1 MTQEAGYFCQ
11 RNRSPFDLI
20 KPGYQKNKP
29 ALTAKKKQ
37 NSRTVT
43 SVQIKIYW
51 LNFFRASKINVL
63 LKERQDKKYL
73 LLPII
78 ALL

>member
-29 ALTAKKKQ
+29 ALTAQKPKFT
-37 NSRTVT
+37 NR
-43 SVQIKIYW
+43 
-51 LNFFRASKINVL
+51 N
-63 LKERQDKKYL
+63 ER
-73 LLPII
+73 PN
-78 ALL
+78 

>member
-29 ALTAKKKQ
+29 ALTAQKTKFT
-37 NSRTVT
+37 NR
-43 SVQIKIYW
+43 
-51 LNFFRASKINVL
+51 N
-63 LKERQDKKYL
+63 ER
-73 LLPII
+73 PN
-78 ALL
+78 